1 MLPGKLV
8 QVKRGVLDWSCAC
21 GAAARARLFLLP
33 FWFGTSLL
41 YADVDSDFPSLS
53 FAGCTQLLDESQV
66 TLSFQDWLASVTE
79 RIHQTMHYQFEGK
92 ASRTTS
98 GEPLGLSPLC
108 SVRHL
113 CH

>member
-1 MLPGKLV
+1 MG
-8 QVKRGVLDWSCAC
+8 
-21 GAAARARLFLLP
+21 
-33 FWFGTSLL
+33 
-41 YADVDSDFPSLS
+41 SDFPALC

-92 ASRTTS
+92 ALRTTS
-98 GEPLGLSPLC
+98 GEPSGISPLC

-113 CH
+113 CRYALGSIN